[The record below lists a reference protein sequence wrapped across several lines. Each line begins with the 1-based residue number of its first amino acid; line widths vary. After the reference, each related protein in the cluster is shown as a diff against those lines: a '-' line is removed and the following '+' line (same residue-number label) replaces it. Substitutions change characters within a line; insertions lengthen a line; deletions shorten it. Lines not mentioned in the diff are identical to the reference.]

1 MVNKNFTEMKRLKKL
16 FVWNRSHRVLD
27 WIRKFRINP
36 GIPVIIILA
45 FIFIAVFA
53 PWIAPYSPTQGSL
66 PDQLKPPAFES
77 DGSSDHLLGTD
88 FYGRDTL
95 SRIMY
100 GARVSLQVAGLAIL
114 VCATVGTLLG
124 MIAGYAGRWVDAIIM
139 RMVDVALSL
148 PYILIAIVFAVV
160 YGPSQQNV
168 ILIIGLLLWPQFA
181 RQIRGETL
189 SIMQQDYVALAR
201 VAGCSP
207 ARIIAKHV
215 FPNIVPT
222 LLVLC
227 TLNLSIVIL
236 MEAALSFLGVGV
248 PAPKPTWG
256 GMVADGQV
264 FLESAWWL
272 SIVPGVSIMLLVLSF
287 NFFGDWVRDRLDP
300 KLRQV

>member
-1 MVNKNFTEMKRLKKL
+1 MEQLTEII
-16 FVWNRSHRVLD
+16 VWTRGRRMPAR
-27 WIRKFRINP
+27 IRRFRINP
-36 GIPVIIILA
+36 GVPIAIILA
-45 FIFIAVFA
+45 FIIVALFA
-53 PWIAPYSPTQGSL
+53 PWIAPHSPTEQSL
-66 PDQLKPPAFES
+66 PDQLKPPVF
-77 DGSSDHLLGTD
+77 DKGGGSDHLLGTD
-88 FYGRDTL
+88 LYGRDTL

-100 GARVSLQVAGLAIL
+100 GARVSLQVAALAIL

-124 MIAGYAGRWVDAIIM
+124 MIAGYAGGWIDAIIM

-207 ARIIAKHV
+207 ARIIAKHI

-227 TLNLSIVIL
+227 TLNISIVIL

-264 FLESAWWL
+264 LLDSAWWL
-272 SIVPGVSIMLLVLSF
+272 SIFPGVSILLLVLSF